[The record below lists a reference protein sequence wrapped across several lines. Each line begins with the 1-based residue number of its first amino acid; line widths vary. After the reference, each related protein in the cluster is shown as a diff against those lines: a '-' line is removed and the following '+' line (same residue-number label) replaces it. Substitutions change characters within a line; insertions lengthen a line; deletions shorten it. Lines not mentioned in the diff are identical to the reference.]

1 MFKGYDQSPGY
12 LSSFIMLISKHH
24 LIWLKPGL
32 FFKVYNMLIL
42 YFSESLCI
50 EFLGHFGS
58 SVASYFI
65 FLRWMYGMNLVL
77 FSLTFGLIVIP
88 EVRGGH

>member
-1 MFKGYDQSPGY
+1 MFFRIVLLNYNRNCPFFCFSNLLHVNVFI
-12 LSSFIMLISKHH
+12 LS
-24 LIWLKPGL
+24 
-32 FFKVYNMLIL
+32 Y
-42 YFSESLCI
+42 SEPLRI
-50 EFLGHFGS
+50 KFLGHFGS

-88 EVRGGH
+88 EVSVGR